1 MRATYR
7 AVFSVIG
14 LLLPGLN
21 TMVLGYLDQAESFGI
36 LFNLS
41 LGLHMILLIPGL
53 LLPLRG
59 MVTLLL
65 ESIFWGSLGY
75 LIGRRIDN
83 KAAQP
88 IAT

>member
-1 MRATYR
+1 VRVMKVTYR
-7 AVFSVIG
+7 AVFCFVG

-21 TMVLGYLDQAESFGI
+21 TLLLGYLDQAESFGV

-41 LGLHMILLIPGL
+41 LGLHMVLLVPGL

-65 ESIFWGSLGY
+65 ESVFWGASV
-75 LIGRRIDN
+75 
-83 KAAQP
+83 
-88 IAT
+88 T